1 MTRGA
6 LLALTLSFLM
16 SVAAFAGDEAPRA
29 CCAARSRSAASEKGK
44 SSGLRCSLMGK
55 VVSECCC
62 VRREGKLHCT
72 LADKDVERCCC
83 KPVSAKAG
91 KPATPK
97 A

>member
-55 VVSECCC
+55 VVTECCC

-72 LADKDVERCCC
+72 LADKDVDHCCC
-83 KPVSAKAG
+83 QPVTSKTAR
-91 KPATPK
+91 ATGPK